1 MRTLKQARN
10 DKGIK
15 QIAIAKAIGTTRQTY
30 AKYEKD
36 PSIMTVGQ
44 AMAACDFI
52 GVKIEDIFFGP
63 EGKFN

>member
-1 MRTLKQARN
+1 MRTLKQARS

-15 QIAIAKAIGTTRQTY
+15 QVAVANAIGITRQTY

-36 PSIMTVGQ
+36 PSLMTVAQ
-44 AMAACDFI
+44 AMAACSFI
-52 GVKIEDIFFGP
+52 GVKMEDVFFGQ

>member
-15 QIAIAKAIGTTRQTY
+15 QIAVANAIGITRQTY
-30 AKYEKD
+30 AKYEKN
-36 PSIMTVGQ
+36 PSLMTVGQ
-44 AMAACDFI
+44 AMAACNFI
-52 GVKIEDIFFGP
+52 GVKMEDVFFGP